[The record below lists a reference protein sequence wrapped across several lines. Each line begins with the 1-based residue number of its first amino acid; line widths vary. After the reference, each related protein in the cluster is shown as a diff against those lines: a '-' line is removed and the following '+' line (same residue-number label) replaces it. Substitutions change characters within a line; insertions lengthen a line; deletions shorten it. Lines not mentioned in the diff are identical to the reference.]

1 MIQDLIKSLRAEDL
15 DKLRNGVFSSGA
27 GSQPQCYII
36 SGKKGIGRKAL
47 INQLRESMDS
57 DGEAILWVDPS
68 RLKEEPDLQ
77 KYHNLI
83 PQCIKTNIPLLKSRA
98 DQAAIEIGREM
109 HKVDAQIMQG
119 SGATDAKDQE
129 TPAQVWGRVFKEHFL
144 ALDAQDSAPGSDHTK
159 AIVLI
164 ENFETFNGQQ
174 QLWLKEFLIDQLQES
189 CPADQISYIITTAAG
204 EEKNIQKFFP
214 DSKFR
219 SENITLVPLTETETE
234 ELLLQLSLPEVPIA
248 DFYQQTEGI
257 PSKVEELANSLLK
270 ADVDETAMSSIEAF
284 LAGKTEEQLQWI
296 TVVVH
301 LPEFSEEG
309 LRLYLDEDGAHRAYE
324 WLNSQ
329 SQLIVSSASGD
340 KVFDPNL
347 KNTLIRWMR
356 KADPEQFKT
365 LSDISAKYTKIV
377 RKFSTPQSRTYLDHL
392 SCLNFFS
399 NEDLQHLFEDS
410 ADNYIHF
417 VNDNPQ
423 YFEVGTGK
431 NRVLNQ
437 YQELVSSYRELV
449 PSTDGDT
456 ISSRAS
462 EFWQKKSADLKNQ
475 LQSLK
480 AKKSLEEAKLGDLL
494 EQRSTLEVFLD
505 TEEDAEQEAKEQE
518 ECEKAEKLKRIQ
530 EEKQAEV
537 DRKVKRSRFWHSLFN
552 NLLLILGLASFY
564 FGILVKEMAV
574 MPMTFGVCL
583 IALGFLRP
591 FRKKVTI
598 KTSKIE
604 SKVEKFTQKE
614 KNSKGKKSPKKDKA
628 KEAVTE
634 EPVSKEPSHE
644 SLVLDDNSGARYV
657 LEFKREKLSSRE
669 DDIQAQIEELS
680 NTLKEVEQ
688 MLAEPLVA

>member
-1 MIQDLIKSLRAEDL
+1 MIKDFIKSLRAADL
-15 DKLRNGVFSSGA
+15 EKLRSGVFSSGA
-27 GSQPQCYII
+27 ASQPQCFIL
-36 SGKKGIGRKAL
+36 SGNKGIGRKSL
-47 INQLRESMDS
+47 INQLREAMDS
-57 DGEAILWVDPS
+57 DGVAILWVDPS

-109 HKVDAQIMQG
+109 HKVDAQLMQG
-119 SGATDAKDQE
+119 AGASDSKDQE
-129 TPAQVWGRVFKEHFL
+129 SPAQVWGRVFKEHFL
-144 ALDAQDSAPGSDHTK
+144 ALDTQDTAGSDHTK

-174 QLWLKEFLIDQLQES
+174 QLWLKEFLIDQLQQS
-189 CPADQISYIITTAAG
+189 CPADKISYIITTASG

-219 SENITLVPLTETETE
+219 TETIALQPLTEAETE

-248 DFYQQTEGI
+248 DFYKQTEGI
-257 PSKVEELANSLLK
+257 PSKVEELANSLLN
-270 ADVDETAMSSIEAF
+270 AEVDETEMSSIEAF
-284 LAGKTEEQLQWI
+284 LAGKSEEQLQWI

-309 LRLYLDEDGAHRAYE
+309 LRLYLDANVAEKAFE
-324 WLNSQ
+324 WLSSQ
-329 SQLIVSSASGD
+329 TQLIVTSASGE
-340 KVFDPNL
+340 KAFNSNL
-347 KNTLIRWMR
+347 KNSLIRWMR

-410 ADNYIHF
+410 AENYIQF
-417 VNDNPQ
+417 VNDHPQ
-423 YFEVGTGK
+423 YFEVGANK
-431 NRVLNQ
+431 HRVLNQ
-437 YQELVSSYRELV
+437 YQKLVSSYRELV
-449 PSTDGDT
+449 PSNDSVE

-462 EFWQKKSADLKNQ
+462 EFWQQKSAELKNN

-505 TEEDAEQEAKEQE
+505 TDEDEEQEAKEQE
-518 ECEKAEKLKRIQ
+518 EREKADKLKRIQ

-552 NLLLILGLASFY
+552 NLLLIIGLASFY

-574 MPMTFGVCL
+574 MPMTFGVFL

-604 SKVEKFTQKE
+604 SKVEKVTQKE

-628 KEAVTE
+628 KDTIDDT
-634 EPVSKEPSHE
+634 PVSKESSEE

-657 LEFKREKLSSRE
+657 LEFKREKLSSKE
-669 DDIQAQIEELS
+669 DDVQARIEELS
-680 NTLKEVEQ
+680 NNLKEVEQ